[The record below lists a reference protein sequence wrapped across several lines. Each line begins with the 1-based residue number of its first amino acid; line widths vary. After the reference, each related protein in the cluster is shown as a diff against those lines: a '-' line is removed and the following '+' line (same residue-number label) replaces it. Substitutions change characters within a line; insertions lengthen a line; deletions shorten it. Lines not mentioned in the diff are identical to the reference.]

1 MRLLQKQSDRN
12 KPRELGKRALISNR
26 STEKDLRDFLS
37 EQGYYGRSARF
48 LQLELAAIERP
59 GWVQIFEFQVQ
70 AKQQNGE
77 WEELF
82 GVCRSDERHDLLEVQ
97 LFPNQEAFRNAL
109 RQEKHEMLST
119 DREPKHWSFPFLMAV
134 FAMAIA
140 LAVAGAILSRLTSA
154 G

>member
-1 MRLLQKQSDRN
+1 VRLLQKQSDRN